1 MDRPYNNAKS
11 VMQMRRTVIELKFLL
26 GSENKNSKN
35 IFKNK

>member
-11 VMQMRRTVIELKFLL
+11 VMQMRTVIELKFLL